1 MKVNN
6 NPIPSDPVETCAA
19 MVMDTV
25 PMLMRTIR
33 HEMRHRRPAEI
44 SMPQFRAL
52 RILQHHP
59 EISLSSMAQH
69 LDLTLAT
76 TSKLMDVLE
85 KHELVARI
93 VCPTDRRQ
101 IMLSLSAHGMKT
113 LEEVRQ
119 AAEARLAGLL
129 ARLDADDRAAVERAM
144 LALRAA
150 IQQDNEG

>member
-1 MKVNN
+1 MKVTTD
-6 NPIPSDPVETCAA
+6 PIPTDPIETCAA
-19 MVMDTV
+19 LVMDTV
-25 PMLMRTIR
+25 PLLMRTIR
-33 HEMRHRRPAEI
+33 HEMRRRRPADI

-85 KHELVARI
+85 KHELVERI

-101 IMLSLSAHGMKT
+101 IMLSLSAHGAAT
-113 LEEVRQ
+113 LDEVRQ

-129 ARLDADDRAAVERAM
+129 AHMGDDDRVAVQRAM
-144 LALRAA
+144 VALRAA
-150 IQQDNEG
+150 VHSEEEG